1 MATTDPPSLRQGLL
15 IGAVFAGIGLYLRAI
30 SAGLLP
36 MPGGRAS
43 LHGPLWVGVM
53 AGFVFFLGGAAAI
66 MQAFGR
72 ANAQG
77 ELPAGAP
84 HWMRVAQRLVVIVV
98 LACCA
103 SRGTW
108 VALFGEARQFGGS
121 FGGLPL
127 GAIVARSGSGFGARL
142 AWTATIAVAC
152 ASARMFIGARKAPSP
167 PQAA

>member
-1 MATTDPPSLRQGLL
+1 VATTDPPSLRQGLL
-15 IGAVFAGIGLYLRAI
+15 IGTVFAGIGLYLMAI

-36 MPGGRAS
+36 MPGGRDS

-77 ELPAGAP
+77 KLPAGAP
-84 HWMRVAQRLVVIVV
+84 RWMRVAQRLVVIVV
-98 LACCA
+98 FACCA
-103 SRGTW
+103 SLGTW
-108 VALFGEARQFGGS
+108 VALFGEARQFGDS

-127 GAIVARSGSGFGARL
+127 GVIVTRIGFGFGAL
-142 AWTATIAVAC
+142 IAWTATIAVAY
-152 ASARMFIGARKAPSP
+152 ASVRTVITPRNLS
-167 PQAA
+167 

>member
-15 IGAVFAGIGLYLRAI
+15 IGAVFAGIGLYLMAI

-98 LACCA
+98 FACCA
-103 SRGTW
+103 SLGTW

-127 GAIVARSGSGFGARL
+127 GVIVARVGFGFGAL
-142 AWTATIAVAC
+142 IAWTATVAVAF
-152 ASARMFIGARKAPSP
+152 ASVRTMMGARRAP
-167 PQAA
+167 

>member
-15 IGAVFAGIGLYLRAI
+15 IGAVFAGIGLYLMAI

-66 MQAFGR
+66 MQAFGH

-98 LACCA
+98 FACCA
-103 SRGTW
+103 SLGTW
-108 VALFGEARQFGGS
+108 VALFGEAGQFGGS

-127 GAIVARSGSGFGARL
+127 GVIVARVGFGFGAVI
-142 AWTATIAVAC
+142 AWTATIAVAL
-152 ASARMFIGARKAPSP
+152 ASVRTMMGARRAP
-167 PQAA
+167 

>member
-15 IGAVFAGIGLYLRAI
+15 IGAVFAGIGLYLMAI

-53 AGFVFFLGGAAAI
+53 AGFVFFLGGAAVI

-98 LACCA
+98 FACCA
-103 SRGTW
+103 SLGTW

-127 GAIVARSGSGFGARL
+127 GVIVARIGFGFGAL
-142 AWTATIAVAC
+142 IAWAAAIAVAYS
-152 ASARMFIGARKAPSP
+152 SARAVITPRNLS
-167 PQAA
+167 

>member
-1 MATTDPPSLRQGLL
+1 MATTEPATPRQGLL
-15 IGAVFAGIGLYLRAI
+15 IGAVFAGIGLYLMAI

-53 AGFVFFLGGAAAI
+53 AGFVFFLGGAAAT
-66 MQAFGR
+66 MQAFGH

-98 LACCA
+98 FACCA
-103 SRGTW
+103 SLGTW
-108 VALFGEARQFGGS
+108 VALFGEAGQFGGS

-127 GAIVARSGSGFGARL
+127 GVIVARVGFGFGAVI
-142 AWTATIAVAC
+142 AWTATIAVAL
-152 ASARMFIGARKAPSP
+152 ASVRTMMGARRAP
-167 PQAA
+167 

>member
-1 MATTDPPSLRQGLL
+1 VATTDPPSLRQGLL
-15 IGAVFAGIGLYLRAI
+15 IGAVFAGIGLYLMTI

-84 HWMRVAQRLVVIVV
+84 HWMRAAQRLVVIVV

-103 SRGTW
+103 TLGTW

-127 GAIVARSGSGFGARL
+127 GVIVARIGFGFGAL
-142 AWTATIAVAC
+142 IAWSATIAVAYS
-152 ASARMFIGARKAPSP
+152 SARAVITPRNLS
-167 PQAA
+167 

>member
-1 MATTDPPSLRQGLL
+1 MATTDPPSLRRGRL
-15 IGAVFAGIGLYLRAI
+15 IGAVFAGIGLYLTAI

-53 AGFVFFLGGAAAI
+53 AGFVFFLGGAAVI

-84 HWMRVAQRLVVIVV
+84 HWMRAAQRLVVIVV

-103 SRGTW
+103 TLGTW
-108 VALFGEARQFGGS
+108 VALFGEAEQYGGS
-121 FGGLPL
+121 VGGQTL
-127 GAIVARSGSGFGARL
+127 GGIVARNG
-142 AWTATIAVAC
+142 
-152 ASARMFIGARKAPSP
+152 
-167 PQAA
+167 